1 MRARTEG
8 RAGSGARE
16 TRGWLRLLPAAAI
29 LAGLAFA
36 YAFGLHHHLRLDALA
51 ARARDLDALVDR
63 HVLAAPIVYV
73 IVYTAAVAVSIPGA
87 SILTIL
93 GGFLFGWW
101 FGGTLAVVAATAG
114 ATLVFLAAKT
124 SFGDR
129 LAARGGT
136 RLKRISDGFAE
147 NAFSYL
153 LFLRFAPV
161 FPFWLVNLA
170 PALMG
175 MRLLPYVVGTAV
187 GIVPGTFAYAYAGE
201 GLEALVEREGPLLPP
216 KLILAFAVL
225 AVVALLPAL
234 VRRLRGH
241 AAGRG
246 DA

>member
-1 MRARTEG
+1 MRSRSEG
-8 RAGSGARE
+8 RAGSGARAI
-16 TRGWLRLLPAAAI
+16 RGWLHVLPAAAI
-29 LAGLAFA
+29 LGALAIA
-36 YAFGLHHHLRLDALA
+36 YAFGLHQHLRLDALA

-63 HVLAAPIVYV
+63 HLLAAPIVYV
-73 IVYTAAVAVSIPGA
+73 IVYTATVAVSIPGA

-101 FGGTLAVVAATAG
+101 FGGILAVVAATAG
-114 ATLVFLAAKT
+114 ATLVFLAART
-124 SFGDR
+124 SIGDR
-129 LAARGGT
+129 LAARGGP
-136 RLKRISDGFAE
+136 RLKRLSDGFAE

-175 MRLLPYVVGTAV
+175 MRLLPYVVGTAI
-187 GIVPGTFAYAYAGE
+187 GIVPATFAYAYAGE
-201 GLEALVEREGPLLPP
+201 GLEALVDRNGPLLPP

-225 AVVALLPAL
+225 AVVALLPVI
-234 VRRLRGH
+234 VRRIRGN

-246 DA
+246 NA